1 MKISFIFS
9 EKSAKFTHLIK
20 KFLLLIKLI
29 GNCVFF
35 MEIQILQEET
45 QENRKDKWSFRAFLQ
60 GIFKKPANKI
70 QKTLLKN
77 SQKTNYVGK

>member
-1 MKISFIFS
+1 
-9 EKSAKFTHLIK
+9 
-20 KFLLLIKLI
+20 
-29 GNCVFF
+29 

-45 QENRKDKWSFRAFLQ
+45 QENNKNKWSFRKFFQ
-60 GIFKKPANKI
+60 GVFKKPANKI